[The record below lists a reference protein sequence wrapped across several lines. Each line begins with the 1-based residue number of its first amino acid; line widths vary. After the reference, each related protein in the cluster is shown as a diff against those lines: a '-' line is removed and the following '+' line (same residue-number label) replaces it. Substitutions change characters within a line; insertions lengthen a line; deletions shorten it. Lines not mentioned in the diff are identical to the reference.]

1 MASPSRSLEVGTK
14 KPHHVGMSDFEVMYK
29 SGVSPDVL
37 FLEADIQDELGTLE
51 VGARDFLRTI
61 GWRG

>member
-1 MASPSRSLEVGTK
+1 MVNPSRSLEVGTK

-29 SGVSPDVL
+29 KGVPATAL
-37 FLEADIQDELGTLE
+37 FAEADIQAKLGTLE